1 MIEQSQRADFKMQQK
16 TSDPRSAQGGGVVV
30 VGSLNMD
37 MVAHAARLPAPGETL
52 LGDSFVMA
60 AGGKGGNQA
69 VAAARLGARVAFISR
84 VGTRCHGLDLLQ
96 ALDDEGIACRG
107 VVCDESAL
115 PGIAVIMVASQGGE
129 NSIVYV
135 PGSNAQLTAADV
147 DRSAADLQAAAVVVA
162 QLEVPVAAVLRAFEL
177 AQGAQAI
184 TVLNAAPALPV
195 PDSLL
200 ALTDW
205 LVLNETEAG
214 QLAALP
220 CTNLAEIT
228 RAAQALLRRGPRRV
242 LVTMGAGGVLLCD
255 AQAAVHM
262 GTQAVTAVDTVG
274 AGDTFVGGLASGLAE
289 GLSAAEAV
297 RLGQAAAAIAVGR
310 RGVQSAMPLR
320 VELGADFAQL
330 EPLA

>member
-16 TSDPRSAQGGGVVV
+16 TADFRVTQNNVVV

-37 MVAHAARLPAPGETL
+37 MVAHSMRLPAPGETL
-52 LGDSFVMA
+52 VGDSFVMA
-60 AGGKGGNQA
+60 PGGKGANQA

-84 VGTRCHGLDLLQ
+84 VGTRRHGLDLLQ
-96 ALDDEGIACRG
+96 ALEDEGITCTG
-107 VVCDESAL
+107 VVCDASAL

-147 DRSAADLQAAAVVVA
+147 EGSAADLQAAAVVVA
-162 QLEVPVAAVLRAFEL
+162 QLEVPVAAILRAFEL
-177 AQGAQAI
+177 ARSAHAI

-195 PDSLL
+195 PDCLL

-205 LVLNETEAG
+205 LVVNETEAA

-228 RAAQALLRRGPRRV
+228 QAAQALLRRGPRRV

-255 AQAAVHM
+255 AQATVHL
-262 GTQAVTAVDTVG
+262 GTQPVVAVDTVG

-289 GLSAAEAV
+289 GLCAAEAV

-310 RGVQSAMPLR
+310 SGVQSAMPLR
-320 VELGADFAQL
+320 IELGSDFAQIA
-330 EPLA
+330 PSA